1 MVYMA
6 GVEFNEENGPTA
18 SAYSASKTPRLVVL
32 VKKWGL
38 AKNDQEAEYVL
49 IGIAGVGIVI
59 TLIVLGT
66 LLFNANRPKPPVRS
80 VTGALITS
88 MP

>member
-1 MVYMA
+1 MA
-6 GVEFNEENGPTA
+6 DVEFNEENGLPKN
-18 SAYSASKTPRLVVL
+18 SAYVASKSPALVVL
-32 VKKWGL
+32 VQKWGL

-88 MP
+88 TP